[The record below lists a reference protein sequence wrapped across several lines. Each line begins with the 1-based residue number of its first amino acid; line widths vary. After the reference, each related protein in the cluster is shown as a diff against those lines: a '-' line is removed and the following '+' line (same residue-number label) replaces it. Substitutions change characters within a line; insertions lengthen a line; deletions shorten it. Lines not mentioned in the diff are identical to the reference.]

1 MHIIKDRFG
10 NDLAWY
16 DDWLE
21 EACALQAFLIGDYGS
36 LTCVEIEAF
45 TEVAREIGLLPR
57 LPFGI
62 AELPAPTRINYIYRC
77 GNEMY

>member
-1 MHIIKDRFG
+1 MRVEKNVYNEDTVI
-10 NDLAWY
+10 Y

-36 LTCVEIEAF
+36 LTCLEIEAF

-57 LPFGI
+57 LPFDI
-62 AELPAPTRINYIYRC
+62 ADLSTPTRINYI
-77 GNEMY
+77 